1 MYLINPDKTSIKKLE
16 EKKLS
21 QLGVKERNH
30 LQEWIAS
37 NPQAL
42 GEDLLIIQKEFN
54 GFNDTN
60 ERLDL
65 LALDKQGII
74 VVIENK
80 LDDSGR
86 DVTWQAL
93 KYASYCSNLT
103 KDQIRNIFQDYL
115 KKSLSTESAEEK
127 LAEFFEKEYEEISLN
142 MGAGQRIIM
151 VAGKFRKEVTSTVLW
166 LMNYKIRIQCFKA
179 TPFVLGEQWFLTVEQ
194 ILPIQGTEDFTI
206 GMAEKTQE
214 DISSQDVLK
223 SRHHIRL
230 DFWSEYIKYNNERN
244 LLFKN
249 SSPSKDNWIGTGIGI
264 TGVNINSVISKN
276 YARIEI
282 YINRGEKDENKKVFD
297 FYFTHKVEIENLF
310 GQELIWERM
319 DDLVSARIKVQLDG
333 VSIFE
338 KDDWRKMI
346 AFMAINVEKIE
357 KIFRPYSAKLSN
369 YLRSH

>member
-1 MYLINPDKTSIKKLE
+1 MYLINADKTSITRLE

-21 QLGVKERNH
+21 EMGIKERNH

-37 NPQAL
+37 NPQSL

-65 LALDKQGII
+65 LALDKHGII

-93 KYASYCSNLT
+93 KYASYCSSLS
-103 KDQIRNIFQDYL
+103 KEQIRNIYQDYL
-115 KKSLSTESAEEK
+115 RKILSTESAEEK

-179 TPFVLGEQWFLTVEQ
+179 TPFELGEQWFLNVEQ
-194 ILPIQGTEDFTI
+194 ILPIQDTEDFTI
-206 GMAEKTQE
+206 GMADKTQE
-214 DISSQDVLK
+214 DISSQEVLK

-230 DFWSEYIKYNNERN
+230 EFWSQYIRYNNERN
-244 LLFKN
+244 SFFKN
-249 SSPSKDNWIGTGIGI
+249 SSPAKDNWIGIGIGI
-264 TGVNINSVISKN
+264 TGVGINSVVTKN
-276 YARIEI
+276 YARVEI
-282 YINRGEKDENKKVFD
+282 YINRGEKEENKKVYD
-297 FYFTHKVEIENLF
+297 FYLSHATEIEEKF
-310 GQELIWERM
+310 GQQLIWERM
-319 DDLVSARIKVQLDG
+319 DDRVSARIKCQLNE

-338 KDDWRKMI
+338 KEDWDNMI
-346 AFMAINVEKIE
+346 AYMSRNVENLE
-357 KIFRPYSAKLSN
+357 KIFRPYSSKLSSFLKN
-369 YLRSH
+369 N